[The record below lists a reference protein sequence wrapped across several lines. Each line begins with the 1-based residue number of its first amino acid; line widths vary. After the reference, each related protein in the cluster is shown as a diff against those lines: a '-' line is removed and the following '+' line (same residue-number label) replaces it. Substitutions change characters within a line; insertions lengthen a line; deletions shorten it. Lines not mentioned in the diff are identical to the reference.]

1 MQSDGAKIEALK
13 KRGYSDKDLGRDDTL
28 TQNYIKMSDGARYP
42 NKNLG
47 KYENIIKSELETPI
61 KAKTKDGQVIP
72 EASSVVQGVAA
83 STLGAKS
90 TGKTTGSEVTRA
102 STENSDLTRETNMRQ
117 SAVQPII
124 SSNVSNNNT
133 QSFVPIKP
141 SPRSERTGSAL
152 DRYND
157 RVSAY

>member
-1 MQSDGAKIEALK
+1 MRAMNERS
-13 KRGYSDKDLGRDDTL
+13 
-28 TQNYIKMSDGARYP
+28 
-42 NKNLG
+42 
-47 KYENIIKSELETPI
+47 
-61 KAKTKDGQVIP
+61 GQL
-72 EASSVVQGVAA
+72 AAAA
-83 STLGAKS
+83 SAS
-90 TGKTTGSEVTRA
+90 MGSEVSRQ
-102 STENSDLTRETNMRQ
+102 STENSDLTREANMRQ